1 MLTRQ
6 IAMRR
11 RSRLAGGKPTGNER
25 KDEQTALD
33 GLAKKSPLGVPMI
46 QPEDVAPM
54 VVFLASD
61 EARMA
66 SGATYSITA
75 GDSANAQG

>member
-1 MLTRQ
+1 
-6 IAMRR
+6 
-11 RSRLAGGKPTGNER
+11 
-25 KDEQTALD
+25 
-33 GLAKKSPLGVPMI
+33 MI

-54 VVFLASD
+54 VVFLASE

-66 SGATYSITA
+66 SGATYSIMA